1 MCKKSYC
8 IASEQQIVVI
18 RFLCGREG
26 REHKKSY
33 RIASEQKNPRN
44 MISLATTLAATNSFV
59 LFVLLLRNAVTRS
72 LVLPSSLPIHHP
84 PQYKTLRNEHMGCGE
99 GWGKSG
105 FGVLVAKK
113 NESRRLRARKLCH
126 KIFFRTT
133 PEYSTLPA
141 TARRRAIRQ
150 PPVTVTNYRFAFRP
164 SSLLNI

>member
-1 MCKKSYC
+1 MAPSSQEK
-8 IASEQQIVVI
+8 
-18 RFLCGREG
+18 
-26 REHKKSY
+26 
-33 RIASEQKNPRN
+33 
-44 MISLATTLAATNSFV
+44 TATNSFV
-59 LFVLLLRNAVTRS
+59 LSILLLRNAAIRF
-72 LVLPSSLPIHHP
+72 LVLPSPLPIHHP

-105 FGVLVAKK
+105 FGVLGAKK

-150 PPVTVTNYRFAFRP
+150 PPVTVTNYRFAFRH
-164 SSLLNI
+164 SYCQNMRGGRGLMKWCHFI